1 VTQLAL
7 IKDITFA
14 LLLMYADDGLFYGM
28 KKFAAEQV
36 VALFRGIGIDVNLEK
51 SGWVRE
57 NWK

>member
-1 VTQLAL
+1 MAL